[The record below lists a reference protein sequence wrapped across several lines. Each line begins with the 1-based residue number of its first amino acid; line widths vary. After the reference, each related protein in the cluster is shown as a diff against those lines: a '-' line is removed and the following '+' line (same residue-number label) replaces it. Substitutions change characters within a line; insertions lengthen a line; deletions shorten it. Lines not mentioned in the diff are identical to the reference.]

1 MPVPA
6 YTEPFL
12 PVIPDPVPGPAY
24 TALIAIAHTPKP
36 VYRATPYLKP
46 SNHRPLFLYFK
57 HMRISLFLLIPVA
70 CNFIGCATHVSS
82 QQTMA
87 DDRNL
92 VYEDTYKA
100 YREAEKNY
108 MNLLFNIER
117 MPEEEELWVM
127 KRERMLELMQLKEL
141 MLNARLELDGA
152 LQEWEKHLLDVQ
164 ADVKSRD
171 LKKLNPNFKGRDA
184 QRTSPGQLLPG
195 ENNKTPSYNY

>member
-1 MPVPA
+1 MR
-6 YTEPFL
+6 FL
-12 PVIPDPVPGPAY
+12 
-24 TALIAIAHTPKP
+24 
-36 VYRATPYLKP
+36 
-46 SNHRPLFLYFK
+46 
-57 HMRISLFLLIPVA
+57 SLLLIPVA
-70 CNFIGCATHVSS
+70 CSFIGCATHVSS

-87 DDRNL
+87 DDRDL

-164 ADVKSRD
+164 AEVKSKD
-171 LKKLNPNFKGRDA
+171 LKKLNPNFKGLDA
-184 QRTSPGQLLPG
+184 RRTSPGQLLPG
-195 ENNKTPSYNY
+195 ETQKTPSYNY